1 MKWLIEGP
9 ESLVGSVKVS
19 GSKNS
24 ALKII
29 VASLFANDDVIIDNV
44 PRIENVMVDL
54 EIISHLGA
62 KVEWLS
68 QNRLLINS
76 SSIFSNEIPY
86 ETGSQYRT
94 TALLAAPLLYR
105 FGKVSIPKQSS
116 PGSVTRPINR
126 WIDTWKAVGFTVHE
140 DEKYYHIALKTPSNS
155 EIKFKVLSVMGTE
168 NAILSTMFIPGES
181 VIFNASSEPEIDDL
195 IEFVNVIGGNVKRV
209 DERKIIIHGTQS
221 FKGGKFKVMPDRLE
235 AATFATLGIA
245 SCGDINVEGVTSSDL
260 LPFVRK
266 LEQMGANFEFRG
278 DSLRVWRTKGD
289 KLKAVNVETSP
300 APGFITD
307 WQPLVC
313 ILMTQ
318 AEGTSYIH
326 DTVYVDRLSYTKEL
340 NRMGA
345 KISLLRPSD
354 VGFQVSVSDDTY
366 DVESMGEPYTV
377 AKIDGP
383 TLLRREKLNTPDL
396 KAGASLIMAAII
408 AEGRSEI
415 HGVENVLKGYENFE
429 EKLRSLGAKITKID

>member
-1 MKWLIEGP
+1 M
-9 ESLVGSVKVS
+9 GSIRVS

-29 VASLFANDDVIIDNV
+29 VASLFANDDVVIDNV
-44 PRIENVMVDL
+44 PRIENVMADL
-54 EIISHLGA
+54 QIIQHLGA

-68 QNRLLINS
+68 QNKLLINS
-76 SSIFSNEIPY
+76 STIYSNEIPY
-86 ETGSQYRT
+86 ETGSQFRT

-105 FGKVSIPKQSS
+105 FGKVSIPKQVGPASL
-116 PGSVTRPINR
+116 TRPINR
-126 WIDTWKAVGFTVHE
+126 WIDTWKAVGFVVHE
-140 DEKYYHIALKTPSNS
+140 DEKFYHLSLKTPSNV

-168 NAILSTMFIPGES
+168 NALLSTMFIPGES

-195 IEFVNVIGGNVKRV
+195 IEFINTIGGNVKRV
-209 DERKIIIHGTQS
+209 DERKIIINGTQT
-221 FKGGKFKVMPDRLE
+221 FRGGKFTIMPDRLE
-235 AATFATLGIA
+235 AATFAALGIA
-245 SCGDINVEGVTSSDL
+245 SYGDINIEGITSSDL

-266 LEQMGANFEFRG
+266 LEQMGGRFEFKG
-278 DSLRVWRTKGD
+278 DSLRVWRTRGE
-289 KLKAVNVETSP
+289 KLKAINVETAP

-307 WQPLVC
+307 WQPLIC

-326 DTVYVDRLSYTKEL
+326 DTIYVDRLEYTKEL

-354 VGFQVSVSDDTY
+354 ANFDLIVSDDTY
-366 DVESMGEPYTV
+366 SLSSLGEPYTV
-377 AKIDGP
+377 AKVDGP
-383 TLLRREKLNTPDL
+383 TLFRREKLNTPDL
-396 KAGASLIMAAII
+396 KAGAALVIAAII

-415 HGVENVLKGYENFE
+415 HGIENILKGYENFE
-429 EKLRSLGAKITKID
+429 EKLRALGAKITRVD